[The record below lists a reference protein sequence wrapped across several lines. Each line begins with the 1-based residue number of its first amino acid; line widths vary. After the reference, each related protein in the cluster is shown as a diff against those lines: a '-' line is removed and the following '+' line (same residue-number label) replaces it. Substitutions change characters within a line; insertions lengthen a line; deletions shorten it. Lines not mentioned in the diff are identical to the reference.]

1 MKNGKFWLVFVVG
14 LYYFG
19 FLERYYCGVIPP
31 ISARMHRVNVTR
43 TCCDKERWMLILT
56 RKQGESVAIGDDI
69 QVTVVEIQG
78 KQVKLGVQAPR
89 EVSVHRQ
96 EIYEKIQQENI
107 RASQVDDFD
116 LSDLKNAADGQN
128 ADEGKDQA

>member
-1 MKNGKFWLVFVVG
+1 
-14 LYYFG
+14 
-19 FLERYYCGVIPP
+19 
-31 ISARMHRVNVTR
+31 
-43 TCCDKERWMLILT
+43 MLILT

-78 KQVKLGVQAPR
+78 KQVKLGVKAPR
-89 EVSVHRQ
+89 EVAVHRQ

-116 LSDLKNAADGQN
+116 LSELQKAAGDISEEDSKQG
-128 ADEGKDQA
+128 D

>member
-1 MKNGKFWLVFVVG
+1 
-14 LYYFG
+14 
-19 FLERYYCGVIPP
+19 
-31 ISARMHRVNVTR
+31 
-43 TCCDKERWMLILT
+43 MLILT

-78 KQVKLGVQAPR
+78 KQVKLGVKAPR

-107 RASQVDDFD
+107 RASQVQDFD
-116 LSDLKNAADGQN
+116 LTDIRRAYSG
-128 ADEGKDQA
+128 EEQAEEKPAE

>member
-1 MKNGKFWLVFVVG
+1 
-14 LYYFG
+14 
-19 FLERYYCGVIPP
+19 
-31 ISARMHRVNVTR
+31 
-43 TCCDKERWMLILT
+43 MLILT
-56 RKQGESVAIGDDI
+56 RKQGESVAIGDEI

-78 KQVKLGVQAPR
+78 KQVKLGVRAPR

-116 LSDLKNAADGQN
+116 LSEIKQALTG
-128 ADEGKDQA
+128 DESGEETAPEQKSED

>member
-1 MKNGKFWLVFVVG
+1 
-14 LYYFG
+14 
-19 FLERYYCGVIPP
+19 
-31 ISARMHRVNVTR
+31 
-43 TCCDKERWMLILT
+43 MLILT

-78 KQVKLGVQAPR
+78 KQVKLGVKAPR

-107 RASQVDDFD
+107 RASQVQDLD
-116 LSDLKNAADGQN
+116 LSELRQVISSEDDKK
-128 ADEGKDQA
+128 DEGRK